1 VDAGNERYES
11 MDEKIIT
18 IGHSPDADDAF
29 MFYALT
35 HDKIRIPGIRFDHV
49 LTDIETLNR
58 RAMQKNP
65 GNNALLDV
73 TAASLHAYPYIADRY
88 QILSCGASMGKGYGP
103 IVVSRGKQE
112 IKNAEI
118 AIPGEYTSA
127 FLALKMYLGNFKYR
141 VMPFDKI
148 MPAVKAGE
156 IGAGLIIHEGQ
167 ITYADEGLTVA
178 VDLGKWWLGKTELPL
193 PLGINLVKR
202 SLDEEFKHRVN
213 QAIKDS
219 IAYGFSHEDEAMT
232 YAAVYSRGLDMKRVK
247 QFALMY
253 VNDYTLEPGKEGR
266 SAVQEFLKQAAALKL
281 VPGVKT
287 EFVE

>member
-1 VDAGNERYES
+1 MND
-11 MDEKIIT
+11 KIIT

-35 HDKIRIPGIRFDHV
+35 HDKIHIADMKFEHV
-49 LTDIETLNR
+49 LTDIETLNK
-58 RAMQKNP
+58 RAMQKLP
-65 GNNALLDV
+65 DKPPLLHV
-73 TAASLHAYPYIADRY
+73 TAASLHSYPYIADRY

-103 IVVSRGKQE
+103 IVVSGKNKD
-112 IKNAEI
+112 IKGMEI

-127 FLALKMYLGNFKYR
+127 FLALKMYLGDFKHR
-141 VMPFDKI
+141 IMPFDKI

-156 IGAGLIIHEGQ
+156 VDAGLIIHEGQ
-167 ITYADEGLTVA
+167 ITYTDDGLSIL
-178 VDLGKWWLGKTELPL
+178 VDLGKWWLGKTGLPL
-193 PLGINLVKR
+193 PLGINLVMR
-202 SLDEEFKHRVN
+202 SLDEKLKHTIN
-213 QAIKDS
+213 QSIKDS

-232 YAAVYSRGLDMKRVK
+232 YAARYSRGLDMKRVK

-281 VPGVKT
+281 VPDVKI

>member
-1 VDAGNERYES
+1 MNEN
-11 MDEKIIT
+11 IIT

-35 HDKIRIPGIRFDHV
+35 HDKIHVADMKFEHV
-49 LTDIETLNR
+49 LTDIETLNK
-58 RAMQKNP
+58 RAMQKLP
-65 GNNALLDV
+65 DKPPLLHV
-73 TAASLHAYPYIADRY
+73 TAASLHSYPYIADRY

-103 IVVSRGKQE
+103 IVVSGKNKDIE
-112 IKNAEI
+112 GMEI

-127 FLALKMYLGNFKYR
+127 FLALKMYLGNFKHR
-141 VMPFDKI
+141 IMPFDKI

-156 IGAGLIIHEGQ
+156 VDAGLIIHEGQ
-167 ITYADEGLTVA
+167 ITYTDDGLSIL
-178 VDLGKWWLGKTELPL
+178 VDLGKWWLGKTGLPL
-193 PLGINLVKR
+193 PLGINLIMR
-202 SLDEEFKHRVN
+202 SLDEKLKHTIN
-213 QAIKDS
+213 QSIKDS

-232 YAAVYSRGLDMKRVK
+232 YAARYSRGLDMKRVK

-281 VPGVKT
+281 VPEVKI

>member
-1 VDAGNERYES
+1 

-29 MFYALT
+29 MFYAMT
-35 HDKIRIPGIRFDHV
+35 HDKIRIPGIRFEHV

-58 RAMQKNP
+58 RAMQETSGKNTP
-65 GNNALLDV
+65 LDV

-103 IVVSRGKQE
+103 IVVSSGEQVL
-112 IKNAEI
+112 KNVEI

-127 FLALKMYLGNFKYR
+127 FLALKMYLGDFKYR

-148 MPAVKAGE
+148 MPAVKAKE
-156 IGAGLIIHEGQ
+156 VDAGLIIHEGQ
-167 ITYADEGLTVA
+167 ITYADDGLNIV
-178 VDLGKWWLGKTELPL
+178 VDLGKWWLDKTGLPL
-193 PLGINLVKR
+193 PLGVNLVRR
-202 SLDEEFKHRVN
+202 SLDEKVKHAVN

-219 IAYGFSHEDEAMT
+219 IAYGFSHENEAMT
-232 YAAVYSRGLDMKRVK
+232 YAAGYSRGLDMKRVK

-281 VPGVKT
+281 VPGVKI

>member
-1 VDAGNERYES
+1 

-35 HDKIRIPGIRFDHV
+35 HDKLPITGIKFEHV
-49 LTDIETLNR
+49 LTDIETLNK
-58 RAMQKNP
+58 RAMRK
-65 GNNALLDV
+65 GNSEQPLLDI
-73 TAASLHAYPYIADRY
+73 TAASLHAYPYIARDY

-103 IVVSRGKQE
+103 IVVSKDKKLSGNMKV
-112 IKNAEI
+112 AV
-118 AIPGEYTSA
+118 PGEYTSA
-127 FLALKMYLGNFKYR
+127 LLALKMCMGNFRYT

-148 MPAVKAGE
+148 MPAVKNGE
-156 IGAGLIIHEGQ
+156 VSAGLIIHEGQ
-167 ITYADEGLTVA
+167 ITYADDGLNIV
-178 VDLGKWWLGKTELPL
+178 VDLGKWWLEKTGLPL

-202 SLDEEFKHRVN
+202 SLDEGLKHKVN

-219 IAYGFSHEDEAMT
+219 IAYGFKHEDEAMT
-232 YAAVYSRGLDMKRVK
+232 YAAKYSRGLDMKRVK

-266 SAVQEFLKQAAALKL
+266 AGIQEFIKQAANLKL
-281 VPGVKT
+281 IPD
-287 EFVE
+287 VEVTFIS

>member
-1 VDAGNERYES
+1 MG
-11 MDEKIIT
+11 EKVLT

-35 HDKIRIPGIRFDHV
+35 HDKILISGIRFEHI
-49 LTDIETLNR
+49 LTDIETLNK
-58 RAMQKNP
+58 RAMQKDA
-65 GNNALLDV
+65 GEDSLLDV
-73 TAASLHAYPYIADRY
+73 TAASLHAYPYIAGRY

-103 IVVSRGKQE
+103 IVVSRVKQDL
-112 IKNAEI
+112 KNAVI

-127 FLALKMYLGNFKYR
+127 FLALKIYIGDFKYR

-148 MPAVKAGE
+148 MPAVKAGKV
-156 IGAGLIIHEGQ
+156 GAGLIIHEGQ
-167 ITYADEGLTVA
+167 ITYADEGLDIA
-178 VDLGKWWLGKTELPL
+178 VDLGKWWLEKTGLPL

-202 SLDEEFKHRVN
+202 SLEEGLKHRIN

-219 IAYGFSHEDEAMT
+219 IAYGFSHEEEAMT
-232 YAAVYSRGLDMKRVK
+232 YAAKYSRGLDMRRVK

-266 SAVQEFLKQAAALKL
+266 SAVQEFIEQAVKLKL
-281 VPGVKT
+281 VPDVKI
-287 EFVE
+287 EFIS